1 MPRRLWPVWVDWA
14 LLGAWMGMIF
24 YWSNQVQPAVP
35 GIEFN
40 PFRKS
45 LHALEFI
52 VLFGLWFRAM
62 RAAWGASIF
71 DAARAAFV
79 LTVAYAVSDEI
90 HQHFVGRD
98 GAVRDVLVDA
108 ALPALIVAILWVRR
122 RTSRLLPADR

>member
-62 RAAWGASIF
+62 RAAWGAGIF
-71 DAARAAFV
+71 DVARAAFV